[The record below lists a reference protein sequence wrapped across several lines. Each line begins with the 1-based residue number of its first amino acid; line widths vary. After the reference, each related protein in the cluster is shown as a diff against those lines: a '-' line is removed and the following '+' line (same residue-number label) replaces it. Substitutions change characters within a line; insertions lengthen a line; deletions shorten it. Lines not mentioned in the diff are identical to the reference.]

1 MGNGAFSDGQ
11 PGSSRGAALPVAKR
25 PTDTGS
31 FAHQDLIEV
40 MRRRRAAEDKLRRR
54 LQEALA
60 ARGDG
65 ELP

>member
-1 MGNGAFSDGQ
+1 MGNRAFSDSQ